1 MAGRKYHFIN
11 EELVSR
17 LEEIAKEFG
26 AGTMQPEA
34 LLAKLKEIL
43 PVHKTDQTTWKA
55 RVEGFYEV
63 SEELFEMVL
72 EKGTAKFGE
81 EWDRKRVVNEAKM
94 RPFSYYHW
102 ITGSREPAS
111 NLLSKE
117 DFLNDPTT
125 ALVKLED
132 DIVALGKLYRS
143 LG

>member
-1 MAGRKYHFIN
+1 MAGRKYHFIQEDTVAKLQEVN
-11 EELVSR
+11 
-17 LEEIAKEFG
+17 KEFTS
-26 AGTMQPEA
+26 AAMPPEA
-34 LLAKLKEIL
+34 LLAKLKEVL

-63 SEELFEMVL
+63 SDLLFEEVL

-132 DIVALGKLYRS
+132 DIVALAKLYRS